1 MKTLGSVYLTW
12 RIGRGHHRHVIGVT
26 RNKKDADS
34 FYFKYL
40 VTPEIATQ
48 IGFVAYTAFPN
59 LQKTYTENVL
69 DIFGLRLTRAERSD
83 IQKYYDFWEIEP
95 RYKNDKRYLLA
106 HTQGLLATD
115 NFEFLADYYP
125 SKKLSFI
132 SEIYGLSHYNP
143 PPEILIEGEELQ
155 WQYDRQNKYDK
166 FAVKVFK
173 DATLLGYVKTI
184 HSKTFYKK
192 GGDALKIQVKS
203 IDKNG
208 RINRIFVKIYMPVCQ
223 R

>member
-1 MKTLGSVYLTW
+1 MKTFNNLYLAW
-12 RIGRGHHRHVIGVT
+12 RMGRGYSRQVVGVV
-26 RNKKDADS
+26 KKKEDADG

-40 VTPEIATQ
+40 ITQEEAAQ
-48 IGFVAYTAFPN
+48 IGFVPYAAFSDFS
-59 LQKTYTENVL
+59 KIYTENVL
-69 DIFGLRLTRAERSD
+69 DIFGLRLTRSERSD

-95 RYKNDKRYLLA
+95 QYRNDKWYLLA

-132 SEIYGLSHYNP
+132 SEVCGISHHGIF
-143 PPEILIEGEELQ
+143 PEIFTGCDMLQ
-155 WQYDRQNKYDK
+155 WQYESQNKHDK
-166 FAVKVFK
+166 YAVKVFK
-173 DATLLGYVKTI
+173 DDVFLGYVKKI
-184 HSKTFYKK
+184 HSKVFYKK
-192 GGDALKIQVKS
+192 GGESLKIQVKS

-208 RINRIFVKIYMPVCQ
+208 RVNRIFVKIYMPV